1 MVEPARTSLGNRY
14 ELGGLLATG
23 GMGQVWRA
31 QDLLLGRPV
40 AVKVLRSEYTGDPLF
55 RARFRAEAQHAA
67 ALSHPNIAAV
77 YDYGEETALDG
88 SGECLAY
95 LVMELVEGESLSS
108 LLDRTGALT
117 PEATLDVLRQTASAL
132 GAAHAAGVVH
142 RDVKPGNVLVCEDGT
157 VKITDFGIAWSAGSV
172 PLTQTGQVIGTAAY
186 LSPEAAS
193 GSHATPASD
202 VYSLGMV
209 GYECLAGHKAFD
221 GDNSVAIAVRQLRD
235 QPDPLPDDVPAGVR
249 SLIDHCLV
257 KDPAHRIPDGH
268 ALVAAVDDVVA
279 GAVLPPVQHT
289 DTMSIWLAP
298 GGLPGAGT
306 TAAGA
311 TAAGTTGTS
320 PAVVA
325 VAPAP
330 VRHRLGRVLVP
341 VAALLLG
348 AGIAGTVVQQLAP
361 TSSTGA
367 TAEAAAV
374 AGQPST
380 SSGEPVVPLA
390 PGGYAGRPL
399 DQVRAELEALGLLVQ
414 TEGVETADLAPSLVL
429 DLTPGDGEV
438 RRGDLVLIRY
448 AVAPPVA
455 DPEPQRREQ
464 PSVDTV
470 VDEPA
475 GTTAPPATTEPAPP
489 APDPAAGTT
498 DAGAPV
504 TGGPTTT
511 EPSPTAGEDADPGTG
526 AGTTAPEEPDGDE
539 GDGGDGGDG
548 SEGGEDPDGG
558 EPSSGNP
565 GNGSS
570 GSATPGGGNG
580 DGATGGSKGRGAG
593 ADR

>member
-1 MVEPARTSLGNRY
+1 MVEPARTNLGNRY

-117 PEATLDVLRQTASAL
+117 PAATLDVIRQTASAL

-235 QPDPLPDDVPAGVR
+235 QPEPLPDDVPAGVR

-279 GAVLPPVQHT
+279 GAVLPPVTHT
-289 DTMSIWLAP
+289 DTLSIWLAP
-298 GGLPGAGT
+298 GGLTG
-306 TAAGA
+306 AGA
-311 TAAGTTGTS
+311 TAAGSTGTS

-361 TSSTGA
+361 SGGTGA

-374 AGQPST
+374 AAQPST

-399 DQVRAELEALGLLVQ
+399 DQVRAEREALGLLVQ
-414 TEGVETADLAPSLVL
+414 TEGVVTDELAPSLVL
-429 DLTPGDGEV
+429 DLTPGDGDV
-438 RRGDLVLIRY
+438 RRGDLVLLRY
-448 AVAPPVA
+448 AVAPQVA
-455 DPEPQRREQ
+455 DPEPPRREQ
-464 PSVDTV
+464 PSVATV
-470 VDEPA
+470 VEEPA
-475 GTTAPPATTEPAPP
+475 GTTAPPATTEPTPP
-489 APDPAAGTT
+489 VPDPAAGTT
-498 DAGAPV
+498 DAVAPS
-504 TGGPTTT
+504 TSGPTTS
-511 EPSPTAGEDADPGTG
+511 EPSDDAGEDGAPSTG
-526 AGTTAPEEPDGDE
+526 AGTTAPEEPDGD
-539 GDGGDGGDG
+539 GGDDGGDGG
-548 SEGGEDPDGG
+548 EDPEGG
-558 EPSSGNP
+558 EPSSGSP
-565 GNGSS
+565 GSGST

-580 DGATGGSKGRGAG
+580 DGGTGGSKGRGAG